1 MKTRIRINDPKTRK
15 IVTIVVWATL
25 LILFLGQ
32 MLYFNFIEPKIKRMG
47 VPEYYNYKE
56 RIDHIENK
64 LLYED
69 EKISFKIEEINI
81 EKEYIKIIL
90 GINNKT
96 DEVIDLTFDDL
107 KINEKEITFEN
118 RKQNIRLIPNTLET
132 GYDIKIEHLELDRNK
147 IGKISSIALKTS
159 YLEEELIYNI
169 ENF

>member
-1 MKTRIRINDPKTRK
+1 MKIRIRINDPKTRK
-15 IVTIVVWATL
+15 IVTIVVWSTL

-81 EKEYIKIIL
+81 EKEYI
-90 GINNKT
+90 
-96 DEVIDLTFDDL
+96 
-107 KINEKEITFEN
+107 
-118 RKQNIRLIPNTLET
+118 
-132 GYDIKIEHLELDRNK
+132 
-147 IGKISSIALKTS
+147 
-159 YLEEELIYNI
+159 
-169 ENF
+169 